1 MGPADITLAVLR
13 VDEAGTEP
21 AEALD
26 HLAGACWHIYP
37 MSGSANAWQFRYEPN
52 ILKQIEERMVQIPRA
67 DALDRLKA
75 DAQKSFQGAFA
86 KLLPW
91 PSNAK
96 AAPDRTELQIALCE
110 GEDVAKSLVAYK
122 DDTPGS
128 EILREY
134 RNAILAVASDGSG
147 LEKAVQRMQRLK
159 AAESIEEETPNTEAG
174 KLAREQLKK
183 QKPEL
188 IKAARLETARAF
200 NRLVLADDGVLTM
213 DERFIAPPDTSP
225 LQLPSGQDA
234 VRAFVEDRKLVY
246 ADTDSLAPDYFVERV
261 FSGAVPLVDM
271 PDVRTTESLQRRF
284 LGAQGLKLVR
294 DPSVIRASILRAV
307 DQGRLVVQ
315 LEDETAFDNQGAVYT
330 ANGVR
335 QRDKLRKL
343 ATLPIDGKTLLAE
356 AESQTAKDWL
366 KTLGFSESPKGPA
379 QLPLPPPP
387 PKGAGPTTA
396 QDIGVAGQ
404 LADKRRLLSL
414 RIGCSSAADAQKA
427 LGAAASLGAPV
438 VQIEAELIG
447 DLKDA
452 ASSASM

>member
-1 MGPADITLAVLR
+1 MLRSARTCSATLGNLISSDWGTHRRAASALLLESLPLEAHSGMGPADITLAVLR

-52 ILKQIEERMVQIPRA
+52 ILKQIEERMVQVPRA

-96 AAPDRTELQIALCE
+96 AAPDRPELQIALCE
-110 GEDVAKSLVAYK
+110 SEDVAKSLVAYK

-134 RNAILAVASDGSG
+134 RNAILAVAPDASG

-200 NRLVLADDGVLTM
+200 NRLVLADG
-213 DERFIAPPDTSP
+213 RRPDDRRAVHRASRTSP

-261 FSGAVPLVDM
+261 FSGAVPLVEM

-307 DQGRLVVQ
+307 DQGRSGRP
-315 LEDETAFDNQGAVYT
+315 AG
-330 ANGVR
+330 R
-335 QRDKLRKL
+335 RDR
-343 ATLPIDGKTLLAE
+343 
-356 AESQTAKDWL
+356 
-366 KTLGFSESPKGPA
+366 F
-379 QLPLPPPP
+379 
-387 PKGAGPTTA
+387 
-396 QDIGVAGQ
+396 
-404 LADKRRLLSL
+404 R
-414 RIGCSSAADAQKA
+414 
-427 LGAAASLGAPV
+427 
-438 VQIEAELIG
+438 
-447 DLKDA
+447 
-452 ASSASM
+452 